1 MFIASVDYNE
11 HMMTRNSV
19 RFFLSLAIVSV
30 AAWVGS
36 MVTYPSI
43 NNWYAGLEKPF
54 FNPPDWIF
62 GPVWTVLY
70 LLMAVSLYLVWS
82 AQATRSKRLALSA
95 FGVQLALNIAWSV
108 VFFGLHQPW
117 TAVGVIVAMW
127 LAIAVTMATFWPI
140 SKLATY
146 LLVPYLAWVSFAT
159 GLNISIAMLNPANPV
174 DTYEECVKA
183 PGSVIMDIYPPI
195 CMTKDKKQFTD
206 PNAAPVT
213 PPAQS
218 TLSIPELGAKVPL
231 QAGITDAYYNFDQA
245 SGEAYLTT
253 TKLEENLKTFK
264 GCSSG
269 LHGLY
274 IKKEDGRLKEQPR
287 VETLCMPATN
297 QASEKIY
304 SIQEM
309 LRSAIAAAAWE

>member
-1 MFIASVDYNE
+1 
-11 HMMTRNSV
+11 MTRNSV
-19 RFFLSLAIVSV
+19 RLFLSLAIVSV

-36 MVTYPSI
+36 SATFPSI

-54 FNPPDWIF
+54 FNPPNWVF
-62 GPVWTVLY
+62 GPVWTLLY
-70 LLMAVSLYLVWS
+70 LLMAIGLYLVWS
-82 AQATRSKRLALSA
+82 AKTERSKRLAMIA
-95 FGVQLALNIAWSV
+95 FGLQLVLNTAWSIT
-108 VFFGLHQPW
+108 FFGAHQPW
-117 TAVGVIVAMW
+117 VAVGVIVAMW
-127 LAIAVTMATFWPI
+127 LAIAVTMAAFWPI

-146 LLVPYLAWVSFAT
+146 LLAPYIAWVSFAT
-159 GLNISIAMLNPANPV
+159 GLNISIAILNPANPV

-183 PGSVIMDIYPPI
+183 HGSVIMDIYPPI

-206 PNAAPVT
+206 PNAAPVV
-213 PPAQS
+213 PPAQG

-231 QAGITDAYYNFDQA
+231 QSGITDAYYNYDQTT
-245 SGEAYLTT
+245 GEAYLTT

-274 IKKEDGRLKEQPR
+274 IKKEDGKLKEQPR
-287 VETLCMPATN
+287 IETLCMPLSN
-297 QASEKIY
+297 PASEQIY

-309 LRSAIAAAAWE
+309 LRSAIAAATL